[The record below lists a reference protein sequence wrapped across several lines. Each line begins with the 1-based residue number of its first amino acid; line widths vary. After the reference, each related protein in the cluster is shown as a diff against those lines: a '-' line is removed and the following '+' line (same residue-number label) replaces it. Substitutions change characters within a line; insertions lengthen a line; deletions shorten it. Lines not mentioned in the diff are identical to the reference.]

1 MSGLSG
7 VRVILVDDDP
17 AQTEVVSEILTL
29 EGMDVSCT
37 VDLQEIERLLAS
49 PPPDVVLLD
58 LHGVD
63 AQAVSQK
70 VQALAVRPAVL
81 VLSGDLKLADH
92 AKALGADGY
101 LAKPYDLEDLLR
113 SVQEVVTRR
122 RQGDGRAN
130 AEAVG
135 IPGTGPG

>member
-37 VDLQEIERLLAS
+37 VDLREIERLLES
-49 PPPDVVLLD
+49 PPDVVLLD

-63 AQAVSQK
+63 AAAVSKK
-70 VQALAVRPAVL
+70 VRSLAVRPAVL

-92 AKALGADGY
+92 AKRLGADGY

-113 SVQEVVTRR
+113 AVQEVVTRR
-122 RQGDGRAN
+122 RETGARAN
-130 AEAVG
+130 PEALG